1 MTYQFIHI
9 ETYSRKAS
17 TKQKP
22 TKGKQ
27 KKDVEA
33 KRNAREIID
42 EAIRREGKCP
52 HVEAPEAPRFIVGN
66 METME
71 NMEADIE
78 RNILAH
84 HAKHGGRKL
93 RSDAHVLLA
102 GVVSVNREWAD
113 ENPDLY
119 KKWEA
124 DSVQYLQKKYGK
136 NLRAVLMHD
145 DEPNPHLHFYVYSED
160 EIDAKELHEGH
171 KAMRQHK
178 AMTKEAVIAHADAM
192 RAFQSDYYEQV
203 AHGVGLTRIGP
214 GRERLSR
221 KDWKQSKRVEL
232 ERVRLTKAADDAT
245 HDMLANAADEEKK
258 AVDIRRQLQNERTR
272 VLSQLDNNI
281 AHKKILLD
289 EAKRQKAQ
297 GDKLRELEEELR
309 KKAEH
314 VAKATA
320 NLVEIPIPV
329 IPKHIDPVVE
339 YQPDYW
345 SALDDAEAHQ
355 RKQQLNRSTN
365 SNDGFSLG

>member
-27 KKDVEA
+27 KTNVEA

-42 EAIRREGKCP
+42 EAIRREGNCP

-78 RNILAH
+78 RNISAH

-119 KKWEA
+119 KKWET

-232 ERVRLTKAADDAT
+232 ERVRLTKAAEDAT
-245 HDMLANAADEEKK
+245 HDMLANAAEREKR
-258 AVDIRRQLQNERTR
+258 AADINRQLLKNQAIVISWGERN
-272 VLSQLDNNI
+272 D
-281 AHKKILLD
+281 AHAKILKS
-289 EAKRQKAQ
+289 EAKRQKAL

-314 VAKATA
+314 IAKATA

-329 IPKHIDPVVE
+329 VPNHVEPVVE

-345 SALDDAEAHQ
+345 ADLDDAEAHQ

>member
-42 EAIRREGKCP
+42 EAIRREGNCP

-78 RNILAH
+78 RNISAH

-119 KKWEA
+119 KKWET

-145 DEPNPHLHFYVYSED
+145 DEPHPHLHFYVYSED

-203 AHGVGLTRIGP
+203 AHGIGLTRVGP

-221 KDWKQSKRVEL
+221 KDWKQSKRVEN
-232 ERVRLTKAADDAT
+232 ERVRLTKAANDAT
-245 HDMLANAADEEKK
+245 HDILANAANEEKR
-258 AVDIRRQLQNERTR
+258 AADFSRQLQNERAR
-272 VLSQLDNNI
+272 VLSQLDDNI
-281 AHKKILLD
+281 AHAKILKA
-289 EAKRQKAQ
+289 EAKRQKAL
-297 GDKLRELEEELR
+297 GDKLKEIEEDLR

-314 VAKATA
+314 IAKATA
-320 NLVEIPIPV
+320 DLVEIPIPV
-329 IPKHIDPVVE
+329 VPNHVEPVVE
-339 YQPDYW
+339 YQPDYMA
-345 SALDDAEAHQ
+345 ALDAVE
-355 RKQQLNRSTN
+355 NYRSPKEYGN
-365 SNDGFSLG
+365 GLGF